1 MKKIL
6 IEVIAIMC
14 TLLFA
19 VVLIFFFTQNIG
31 QNNYDTFTG
40 NVSKVPLTITSP
52 VYGQILT
59 LPVKEGDTVNRGQ
72 TLATIEILNP
82 DTTPASSDLF
92 HVNGK
97 MLSIQSPSN
106 GVIGQIALAPLS
118 TIAGAGT
125 LMQMY
130 TVDNTEIQL
139 LIPQGYDIHS
149 YKGFSAS
156 NTPDGR
162 RYPLH
167 VIRQIPAN
175 VISNIPVTT
184 TVYRATCQQISDCQ
198 AAINNNAIIIYA
210 QKQQVQSP
218 ILTTLRSWWNSLLQ
232 SI

>member
-1 MKKIL
+1 MKRFL
-6 IEVIAIMC
+6 MEVIAIVC
-14 TLLFA
+14 ALLVA

-40 NVSKVPLTITSP
+40 NVSKLPLTITSP

-59 LPVKEGDTVNRGQ
+59 LPVKEGDTVTKGQ
-72 TLATIEILNP
+72 TLATVEILNP
-82 DTTPASSDLF
+82 ATIPAPSDLY
-92 HVNGK
+92 HVHGK
-97 MLSIQSPSN
+97 MLSIQSPSS
-106 GVIGQIALAPLS
+106 GVVGQIALAPLS

-130 TVDNTEIQL
+130 TVDNTEIQM
-139 LIPQGYDIHS
+139 LIPQRYDIGS
-149 YKGFSAS
+149 YTGFSAS

-175 VISNIPVTT
+175 VISNIPITT

-210 QKQQVQSP
+210 QKKQVQSP
-218 ILTTLRSWWNSLLQ
+218 FLTTLRSWWNSLLQ
-232 SI
+232 NI

>member
-6 IEVIAIMC
+6 IEVIAILG

-19 VVLIFFFTQNIG
+19 AVLIFFFTQNIG
-31 QNNYDTFTG
+31 QNDYDTFTG
-40 NVSKVPLTITSP
+40 NVSKVPLNITSP

-59 LPVKEGDTVNRGQ
+59 LPVKEGDVVTKGQ

-97 MLSIQSPSN
+97 RLSIQSPSN
-106 GVIGQIALAPLS
+106 GVVGQIALAPLS
-118 TIAGAGT
+118 TVAGAGT
-125 LMQMY
+125 MMQMY

-139 LIPQGYDIHS
+139 LIPQGYDIRS
-149 YKGFSAS
+149 YTRFSAS
-156 NTPDGR
+156 NTSNGQ
-162 RYPLH
+162 RYPLR

-184 TVYRATCQQISDCQ
+184 TVYRATCQQVSDCQ
-198 AAINNNAIIIYA
+198 AIINNNAIVIYA
-210 QKQQVQSP
+210 QKRQIQSP
-218 ILTTLRSWWNSLLQ
+218 LLTTLRSWWNSLLQ
-232 SI
+232 KI

>member
-6 IEVIAIMC
+6 IEVIAIVC

-59 LPVKEGDTVNRGQ
+59 LPVKEGDTVNKGQ

-82 DTTPASSDLF
+82 DTTPVSSDLF

-118 TIAGAGT
+118 TIAGAAT

-130 TVDNTEIQL
+130 TVDNTEIQM
-139 LIPQGYDIHS
+139 LIPQGYDIHN
-149 YKGFSAS
+149 YTGFSAS

-162 RYPLH
+162 RYSLH

-218 ILTTLRSWWNSLLQ
+218 IITTLRSWWNSLLQ
-232 SI
+232 NI